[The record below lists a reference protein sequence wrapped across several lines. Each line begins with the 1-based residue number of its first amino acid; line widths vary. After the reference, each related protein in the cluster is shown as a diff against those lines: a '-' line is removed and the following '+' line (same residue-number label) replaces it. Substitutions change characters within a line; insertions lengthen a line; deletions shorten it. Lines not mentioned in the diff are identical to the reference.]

1 MSGNTPLTKIKIL
14 ESILAITTGLVVI
27 GLIFKIKVLFTI
39 AAVVGICGL
48 ILPPVARIIAFLWM
62 KLAMILGYI
71 NSRILLSIVFYLFLF
86 PIAMIARLFNK
97 DILQLKPKKSGSYFS
112 DRDHE
117 YQSEDFKYPW

>member
-1 MSGNTPLTKIKIL
+1 MSDKTPLSKIKIL

-39 AAVVGICGL
+39 AAIVGICGL

-86 PIAMIARLFNK
+86 PIAMVARLFNK

-117 YQSEDFKYPW
+117 YNSEDFKYPW